1 MWQLIVGEQSNSK
14 CYKLVLITFSG
25 NVKEQMMDEQIHF
38 GSGFQR
44 DFEFPKVN
52 AQAQR
57 PKVVSYCY
65 LIVFF
70 FCPSLCYYRPF
81 EKGDKNR
88 PSAGLRTCGR
98 CTNCFFR
105 PPLETQQTKLSSLG
119 TWQLH
124 NPATERLRRLRLH
137 VLLSACWDKLSP
149 ADKKWNIGDRSVS
162 VICPAGPLS
171 TLSCMNDSQ
180 WVGGSQRV
188 HISQPVL
195 CLSYSVIASPRYTNW
210 IRCHKDVLWVLLWPT
225 VT

>member
-1 MWQLIVGEQSNSK
+1 MWQLIVCEQSNSK

-25 NVKEQMMDEQIHF
+25 NVEEQMMDEQINF

-44 DFEFPKVN
+44 YFEFPKVN

-70 FCPSLCYYRPF
+70 FCPSLCYYRSF

-149 ADKKWNIGDRSVS
+149 AEKSGTLETGAWVSSVLQGHCLR
-162 VICPAGPLS
+162 CPVWTTPSG
-171 TLSCMNDSQ
+171 
-180 WVGGSQRV
+180 WVGVSGCTSASQYCV
-188 HISQPVL
+188 YPIQL
-195 CLSYSVIASPRYTNW
+195 
-210 IRCHKDVLWVLLWPT
+210 
-225 VT
+225 